1 MTIYIMLTIAI
12 MAWLVSMACSALAIV
27 FAVLDP
33 LRRFRLS
40 LILAGI
46 AMGFGYLGFGHWTP
60 FSFFPQIGYTW
71 SSGDV
76 QISLSSSWFFLAPL
90 VLGTMAMVLAIG
102 NRRRLSH
109 AC

>member
-1 MTIYIMLTIAI
+1 MSLYTLLAI
-12 MAWLVSMACSALAIV
+12 VIVAWLVSMASAAVAFV
-27 FAVLDP
+27 FAALDP

-46 AMGFGYLGFGHWTP
+46 AMGIGYLGFGHGTP
-60 FSFFPQIGYTW
+60 FSPFPQIGYAR

-76 QISLSSSWFFLAPL
+76 QFSLSSSWFFLAPL
-90 VLGTMAMVLAIG
+90 VLGAMAMVLAIR

-109 AC
+109 DC